1 MEENLKNSDIVFPKK
16 EVFKKGYILKDLGE
30 SNEKLQDAWTEI
42 KAK

>member
-1 MEENLKNSDIVFPKK
+1 MDESLKNSDIVFPKK
-16 EVFKKGYILKDLGE
+16 EVFEKGFILKDLGE